1 MKKQKL
7 NLVLNEI
14 KQSDDPTIMKCTFI
28 VLDFDISRNNVVVE
42 KDVAL
47 EGGKTLLNKPIVAYY
62 QQVEEFNT
70 PTDNFG
76 SHQQRLG
83 TNRYGDVIVTS
94 DTVPI
99 GVFVTEG
106 YLLTVNI
113 NGENK
118 EVMAADAVLWKTRY
132 PDACDLIVEW
142 YERGIN
148 INTSCEYL
156 YSNFAFQDGV
166 EYHYSPIYFEGH
178 AVLASE
184 YRGSQEEV
192 LPAYESSKLLSINE
206 INKFN
211 RLVAQAISQR
221 KESEEEGINMKFF
234 KKVFELSHSD
244 IRSLIYAQLD
254 STLDNNE
261 YSYIEDVY
269 DNYFVV
275 NLYKYDDNDN
285 LDSKYFKYNYTKEQD
300 DTIAIDFE
308 SKVEVKIKRDWVN
321 VSEFENMQNELTKKR
336 NELEQLVVQLN
347 EKEAKISDLE
357 LQVNSIKAEKES
369 VERQFNETADKLTQL
384 NSTIEELKPFKERF
398 EKEQFE
404 KVLNE
409 KKEYYSIKFNALNA
423 AEKFNSDEVQELI
436 KKAVNETDEGR
447 QAILQLNSMLVDLM
461 DVKVGDD
468 GIIRETAAQRKDL
481 ISADDSFE
489 SRYAE

>member
-1 MKKQKL
+1 
-7 NLVLNEI
+7 
-14 KQSDDPTIMKCTFI
+14 MKCTFI

-132 PDACDLIVEW
+132 PDACDLIAEW

-156 YSNFAFQDGV
+156 YSNFVFKDGV

-244 IRSLIYAQLD
+244 IRSLIYTQLD
-254 STLDNNE
+254 STLGNNE
-261 YSYIEDVY
+261 YSYIADVY

-285 LDSKYFKYNYTKEQD
+285 LEYDKYFKYNYTKEQN
-300 DTIAIDFE
+300 DTIVIDFE

-347 EKEAKISDLE
+347 EKETKISDLE
-357 LQVNSIKAEKES
+357 LQLNSIKAKKES
-369 VERQFNETADKLTQL
+369 VEKQFNETADKLTQL
-384 NSTIEELKPFKERF
+384 NSTIEELKPFKEQF

-468 GIIRETAAQRKDL
+468 GIIRETATQRKNL

>member
-1 MKKQKL
+1 
-7 NLVLNEI
+7 
-14 KQSDDPTIMKCTFI
+14 MKCTFI

-156 YSNFAFQDGV
+156 YSNFAFKDGV

-300 DTIAIDFE
+300 DTITIDFE

-321 VSEFENMQNELTKKR
+321 VSEFENMQNELTEKR
-336 NELEQLVVQLN
+336 NELEQLVAQLN
-347 EKEAKISDLE
+347 EKETKISDLE

-369 VERQFNETADKLTQL
+369 VEKQFNETADKLTQL
-384 NSTIEELKPFKERF
+384 NSTIEELKPFKEQF

-423 AEKFNSDEVQELI
+423 AEKFNSDEIQELI

-468 GIIRETAAQRKDL
+468 GIIRETAAQRKNL